1 MDRSAIFKELFGPL
15 YDPIPDS
22 GKYLERIGVDPI
34 RKVDKESLDLLV
46 LSHQRSVPFENLDI
60 YDAGLDI
67 SLAIPELYDKIVLRR
82 RGGYCFELNAAFS
95 SLLAGLGYT
104 CYSVAV
110 RVVANAS
117 ILMPLSHRASIV
129 TIGGVRFFCDVGF
142 GGPSPQGA
150 LLLDDTEPQV
160 SGSNTFVVKKDKQGI
175 VICRIID
182 GNDEPLLSF
191 SDTPCDPVDFLALNE
206 YQSKSKNSMF
216 RIMRICN
223 LVTDTGSITLSGN
236 VLKIHSGNDT
246 VEKTLET
253 EGELRSALNDHY
265 GVQVDFPLSIC

>member
-1 MDRSAIFKELFGPL
+1 MDRSAMFKALFGPL
-15 YDPIPDS
+15 YEPIPDC
-22 GKYLERIGVDPI
+22 GKYLERIGLSPI
-34 RKVDKESLDLLV
+34 RKADKETLDLLV
-46 LSHQRSVPFENLDI
+46 LSHQKSVPFENLDV

-67 SLAIPELYDKIVLRR
+67 SLGIPELYDKIVLRR

-95 SLLAGLGYT
+95 SLLSGLGYT

-150 LLLDDTEPQV
+150 LVLDDTEPQR
-160 SGSNTFVVKKDKQGI
+160 SGPNTFIIKKDKQDI
-175 VICRIID
+175 VICRIVD
-182 GNDEPLLSF
+182 GNAEPLLSF
-191 SDTPCDPVDFLALNE
+191 LETPCDPVDFLALNE

-216 RIMRICN
+216 RITRICN
-223 LVTDTGSITLSGN
+223 LVTDTGSITLSDN
-236 VLKIHSGNDT
+236 VLKLHSDSNT
-246 VEKTLET
+246 IEKTLET
-253 EGELRSALNDHY
+253 EGDLRSALKNNY
-265 GVQVDFPLSIC
+265 GIQVDFPLRS